1 MFFERLTAFLDEW
14 LNIPQDMRNKDG
26 IIENETVIKSCIEML
41 IKNKVFT
48 MEEMRKEA
56 LKSHLIIL
64 PYYYFGAG
72 A

>member
-14 LNIPQDMRNKDG
+14 LKIPQDMRNKDG
-26 IIENETVIKSCIEML
+26 IIENETVIKSCTEILIE
-41 IKNKVFT
+41 KKVFT

-56 LKSHLIIL
+56 LKRHLIIL